1 MQILATMPL
10 HNGVIC
16 VNWLT
21 IESKDTFTGNGH
33 FLLFKLKYWL
43 LYRSVY
49 IYTSFDK
56 RQRYIFPIT
65 RETQIWAQCKVKK
78 PSTLPFRTVTFLYKF
93 WNKMHRI
100 HSKAKGSKILK
111 WLHSRY
117 YVLGCF
123 VHKARKSCV
132 LYFIRIKGTC
142 FKAFFL
148 WKDRLPA
155 IAYYSLLWSIN
166 EETCAIFN
174 SNRYGEAVPL
184 HQVFLTH
191 KGFRLPHLA
200 GSASPSQG
208 PHTFAMLHYWPI

>member
-1 MQILATMPL
+1 M
-10 HNGVIC
+10 
-16 VNWLT
+16 
-21 IESKDTFTGNGH
+21 
-33 FLLFKLKYWL
+33 
-43 LYRSVY
+43 
-49 IYTSFDK
+49 
-56 RQRYIFPIT
+56 
-65 RETQIWAQCKVKK
+65 
-78 PSTLPFRTVTFLYKF
+78 TFLYKF

-174 SNRYGEAVPL
+174 SNRYGEAVPYIKCFWHTRDSDCHIWPAL
-184 HQVFLTH
+184 PPPPKAHTH
-191 KGFRLPHLA
+191 VLCYTTGPY
-200 GSASPSQG
+200 SYYSPEYKKRQKTLISLIV
-208 PHTFAMLHYWPI
+208 M